1 MPGACGRV
9 LVVDDSQVIR
19 QLMRVILELDGFEV
33 MTANDGVD
41 CLENV
46 RGLRPDLITLDVVMP
61 RLDGLTTAER
71 LRDAPDTGAI
81 PLMLVTATPV
91 GPQPL
96 PVDAVVPK
104 PFDPH
109 ELLGHARHLAR
120 GAARPAPVR
129 LARSLAG

>member
-1 MPGACGRV
+1 M

-33 MTANDGVD
+33 MTATDGVD
-41 CLENV
+41 CLESV
-46 RGLRPDLITLDVVMP
+46 RGLRPDLITLDVAMP

-71 LRDAPDTGAI
+71 LRDDPDTGAI
-81 PLMLVTATPV
+81 PLMLVSATPV
-91 GPQPL
+91 GPRPL

-109 ELLGHARHLAR
+109 ELLNHVRHLAR
-120 GAARPAPVR
+120 GGSRPAPVR

>member
-19 QLMRVILELDGFEV
+19 QLMRVVLELDGFEV
-33 MTANDGVD
+33 MTATDGVA

-46 RGLRPDLITLDVVMP
+46 RGLRPDLITLDVAMP
-61 RLDGLTTAER
+61 RLDGLSTAER
-71 LRDAPDTGAI
+71 LREDPDTGDI
-81 PLMLVTATPV
+81 PLMLVSATPV
-91 GPQPL
+91 GPRPP

-109 ELLGHARHLAR
+109 ELLRHARRLAR
-120 GAARPAPVR
+120 GAARPSPVR
-129 LARSLAG
+129 WARSLAG